1 MIVKYSHLGLLI
13 DPRSDPSVSNEVQ
26 RTAVIPQLYHDEK
39 FYSRIQDLNPN
50 KELVHSIPGNK
61 GR

>member
-1 MIVKYSHLGLLI
+1 MKSSHLGLLI

-26 RTAVIPQLYHDEK
+26 WTTVILQLYREGRL
-39 FYSRIQDLNPN
+39 YSGIQDLNPN
-50 KELVHSIPGNK
+50 KELVHTIPGNK